1 MTFKK
6 LIQRLADCRTE
17 DDINAFLYD
26 QNGVDIS
33 YQREKI
39 TWNDHELLF
48 TLAARINTEG

>member
-6 LIQRLADCRTE
+6 LVQRLAECRTE
-17 DDINAFLYD
+17 DDIHAFLYD
-26 QNGVDIS
+26 QNGVDLS

-48 TLAARINTEG
+48 ELAARIKTEG